1 MGTLE
6 HDGYRIDETA
16 QICLRVLRDRREAV
30 TTGELR
36 QASDVEQTAQIRYR
50 MDEYLTPANLVERGP
65 DTESSGKG
73 PESATWRITGEGVEW
88 VDDHEQEIEDA
99 RDAAQIVD
107 SLRITRGVVD
117 RVNDRL
123 DELEGDV
130 DTIQE
135 RIHRTEGK
143 ADAVVEDSD
152 EAYNRVTR
160 RLGEFRE
167 ELDSVGEDIEE
178 LEVRLGD
185 LEDAVDEQEV
195 RMQSVV
201 EDTNEGFSSMGER
214 IERLDE
220 SVQEVRR
227 RQEMSLIGRLKAWYR
242 R

>member
-1 MGTLE
+1 MGALE
-6 HDGYRIDETA
+6 YDGYRVDETA
-16 QICLRVLRDRREAV
+16 QICLRVLRDRREPV

-36 QASDVEQTAQIRYR
+36 ESSDVEQNAQIRYR
-50 MDEYLTPANLVERGP
+50 MDEYLIPSGMVERGP

-73 PESATWRITGEGVEW
+73 PESATWRITDRGVEW
-88 VDDHEQEIEDA
+88 VDEHEQEIEDA

-107 SLRITRGVVD
+107 SLRITREVVD
-117 RVNDRL
+117 RVDERL

-160 RLGEFRE
+160 RLDEFGE
-167 ELDSVGEDIEE
+167 ELESVGEDVE
-178 LEVRLGD
+178 D
-185 LEDAVDEQEV
+185 LEAAVDEQEV

-201 EDTNEGFSSMGER
+201 EEVNEGFESMSER

-220 SVQEVRR
+220 SVQEVRK